1 MAETEAEKNHIAE
14 LYGQIDFTAYA
25 DLDISEIETKV
36 DEAQSKIEELTK
48 KEFEINMSWDNID

>member
-1 MAETEAEKNHIAE
+1 MAETEAEKNHIAG
-14 LYGQIDFTAYA
+14 LYSQIDFTAYA
-25 DLDISEIETKV
+25 DLDISEIESKV